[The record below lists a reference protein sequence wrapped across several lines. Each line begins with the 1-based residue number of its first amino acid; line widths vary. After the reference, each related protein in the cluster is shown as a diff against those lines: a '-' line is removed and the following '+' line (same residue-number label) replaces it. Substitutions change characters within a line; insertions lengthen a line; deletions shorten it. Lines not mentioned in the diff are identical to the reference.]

1 MPGFVFGAKKPG
13 KPGFFHRIIIIMR
26 WCRISRTVSA
36 KSVEGEQRRLFETRV
51 CFRIYMGNGECK
63 MKRKKKKILA
73 FLLALTLM
81 VSLMGKDQLF
91 VAAENAQA
99 VETESSAEAQTVEE
113 TGQQND
119 AVPEV
124 QTVSEEQPAVSEDLP
139 ADDADGSD
147 PEQSD
152 EGNGEGS
159 TGKSPF
165 STEESTETVTTQSP
179 LEETSTVESSSVKE
193 DLGTEEPEEE
203 TSAVETTEEETT
215 EETTEEE
222 TTEEETTEETE
233 ETETVTEEETET
245 EDGSFK
251 GSEDDPWEAEADGI
265 KIRAYADKGVLPE
278 DAVMIVGKLSE
289 DSEEYKKAREL
300 VEASGTEFNE
310 MMALDISFEAEN
322 DEGEAVEI
330 EPDGTVRV
338 TMELPEIIPANVEED
353 SLTINHIK
361 ENEEGE
367 LLEAVP
373 VADKGNDTE
382 GTIEVVDTASEDTQD
397 VKAEFVTDG
406 FSIFT
411 ITWNEDSWF
420 DERTVTVKYVDE
432 NGTELDGFSQ
442 ADINNL
448 ETGDSILLKDYA
460 PGLSEY
466 VYQGARI
473 ESVGGTPLT
482 ELRVRQKS
490 YGVSLQ
496 YRNGEDNW
504 NTLSNG
510 NGSNILLV
518 YKRTSTP
525 TEPVTPTVEM
535 SHEKYVTDREDGTY
549 DLTLTI
555 AGAAGSQQHKQKL
568 DVIFVLDKSGSMKNA
583 MGNTNKREA
592 AGNAIGEMVDS
603 LSVNENIDTRYAL
616 VTFSGSRDGSPD
628 ADVSV
633 AWTTNGNS
641 IKSSATPP
649 PNGGTNYQAGIIEA
663 KELLGQK
670 RDGAL
675 TAVIFISDGNPT
687 YRYGTNKDGSV
698 DKNSTQGD
706 GSSDPQNTNLSAA
719 QTEMK
724 TLKSDFFYTIGVGDP
739 DEFDN
744 LKYLITGKDGSAY
757 YTGGISGN
765 YEGTD
770 ETSLKKAFDSIQA
783 SITTILCSDVTVTDQ
798 LSENVSIVTTET
810 GGYEALK
817 ITIKDKDGNVVASGN
832 NSVAF
837 DGVTISA
844 SYDGAAKKITM
855 DFPDDYELKEGYTYL
870 VTAHIEP
877 TEKAYEAYR
886 GNGNAY
892 PDTGES
898 GTGTTSAG
906 QPGMYSNE
914 KSGAT
919 VTYTYNGKEQTAYYP
934 MPVVQ
939 LHPAVLKIEKKIA
952 GLNTESDEYEKLCS
966 ALIFNVSFNGTV
978 EQIPLVSFEYDSESE
993 KFVYTKSGIS
1003 PGTAYR
1009 ISEDQQ
1015 SLAVEGYDCIQTTGD
1030 GGKPIEYAGSFAK
1043 DGTVT
1048 ASFCNSYTPSNHV
1061 LTIKKAVGGNMGDT
1075 EKEFDFTLVVK
1086 DKNNESYTDD
1096 IPYVKCEAGKEE
1108 NDTSGVLAA
1117 QDGSYYK
1124 FKLKHDQSI
1133 ELTLPSNCTYTIT
1146 ESNGDYGVE
1155 ITNSSDNAKIENNAI
1170 TRKLEQ
1176 DISVLFTNKRE
1187 IVTPP
1192 TGIYANNLPWIVM
1205 ILTAFAAA
1213 LWFALTR
1220 RRRD

>member
-1 MPGFVFGAKKPG
+1 MPGFVFGAKYPG

-91 VAAENAQA
+91 VAAENAQT
-99 VETESSAEAQTVEE
+99 VETESSAETQTVEE

-119 AVPEV
+119 AVPEA
-124 QTVSEEQPAVSEDLP
+124 QTVSEEEPVEDEDLP

-147 PEQSD
+147 PEQSG

-159 TGKSPF
+159 TGKSPV

-179 LEETSTVESSSVKE
+179 SEETSTVESSSAKE

-215 EETTEEE
+215 EE

-265 KIRAYADKGVLPE
+265 KIKAYADKGVLPE
-278 DAVMIVGKLSE
+278 DAVMKVGKLSE

-361 ENEEGE
+361 EDEEGE

-432 NGTELDGFSQ
+432 NGTELGGFSQ
-442 ADINNL
+442 TDINNL

-482 ELRVRQKS
+482 ELRVGQRNYS

-496 YRNGEDNW
+496 YRNGEENW
-504 NTLSNG
+504 KTLS

-568 DVIFVLDKSGSMKNA
+568 DVIFVLDKSGSMKDP
-583 MGNTNKREA
+583 MGDTNRRAA
-592 AGNAIGEMVDS
+592 AGDAISEMVDS

-616 VTFSGSRDGSPD
+616 VTFSGNNDKWDPD
-628 ADVSV
+628 VDAEVSV
-633 AWTTNGNS
+633 AWTANGNS
-641 IKSSATPP
+641 IKSGATPP
-649 PNGGTNYQAGIIEA
+649 SNGGTNYQAGIIEA
-663 KELLGQK
+663 KELLEQK

-687 YRYGTNKDGSV
+687 FRYGTNKDGSV
-698 DKNSTQGD
+698 DKNSTQGN
-706 GSSDPQNTNLSAA
+706 GNSDPNDTNLSAA

-744 LKYLITGKDGSAY
+744 LKYLITGKNGSAY

-783 SITTILCSDVTVTDQ
+783 SITTILCSNVTVTDQ
-798 LSENVSIVTTET
+798 LSENVSIVTSEA
-810 GGYEALK
+810 GEYEALK
-817 ITIKDKDGNVVASGN
+817 ITVEDKDGKEVASGN
-832 NSVAF
+832 NSVTF
-837 DGVTISA
+837 EGVTISA
-844 SYDGAAKKITM
+844 FYNNATKKIRM

-877 TEKAYEAYR
+877 TEEAYEAYR
-886 GNGNAY
+886 VKGNAY

-906 QPGMYSNE
+906 QLGMYSNE
-914 KSGAT
+914 KSGAI

-952 GLNTESDEYEKLCS
+952 GLNTESDEYGKLCS
-966 ALIFNVSFNGTV
+966 TLTFNVSFNGTV
-978 EQIPLVSFEYDSESE
+978 EQITLDSFEYDSESE

-1003 PGTAYR
+1003 PGTVYR

-1117 QDGSYYK
+1117 QDGNCYK

-1133 ELTLPSNCTYTIT
+1133 ELTLPSNCNYTIT

-1155 ITNSSDNAKIENNAI
+1155 ITNSSDNAKIENNTI

-1192 TGIYANNLPWIVM
+1192 TGIYTNNLPWIFM